1 LAHTGSS
8 TAPQPTGSGQPS
20 VHAAFIVRVW
30 RAADDA
36 RWRVHLIGRG
46 ERGNLIDWRAGLLTC
61 DAVAAVGECIAARLP
76 AAPRRIGLR

>member
-1 LAHTGSS
+1 
-8 TAPQPTGSGQPS
+8 
-20 VHAAFIVRVW
+20 VRVW

-36 RWRVHLIGRG
+36 RWRVHLIDVASG
-46 ERGNLIDWRAGLLTC
+46 ELLTC

>member
-1 LAHTGSS
+1 MAHTGSS

-36 RWRVHLIGRG
+36 RWRVHLIDVASG
-46 ERGNLIDWRAGLLTC
+46 ELLTC